1 MNNTSK
7 TNSMKKIALLF
18 SVLWTVAL
26 TAQEFRGMAVYE
38 TKVKMDEVKLDN
50 PQITPEMKKMIEEQM
65 KKMSEKTFTLNFDRY
80 TSIYEEEVKL
90 EAGNDPFAGG
100 FRMISN
106 TMYGG
111 AYYKNVKDKFF
122 LQERDIFGKE
132 FLIKDSLQV
141 FNWELSTE
149 SKQIGNYTCFKATAV
164 VPFDMTDFKNM
175 SRKEPKDEA
184 EKDQQEK
191 STNFLDMVDI
201 PKELTVTAW
210 YTPEIP
216 VSQGPSNYWGL
227 PGLIME
233 VSSGKTTIL
242 CSKIVINP
250 KDKKEIKVPKTGKVV
265 TQKEFEKILMEKME
279 EFQKMGRGGGRGTFR
294 IGG

>member
-1 MNNTSK
+1 
-7 TNSMKKIALLF
+7 MKKIALLF

-26 TAQEFRGMAVYE
+26 TAQDFRGMAVYE
-38 TKVKMDEVKLDN
+38 SKVKMDEVKLDDN
-50 PQITPEMKKMIEEQM
+50 PNITPEMKKMIEEQM
-65 KKMSEKTFTLNFDRY
+65 KKMSEKTFTLHFDRN
-80 TSIYEEEVKL
+80 TSIYEEEEKL
-90 EAGNDPFAGG
+90 EAGNDPFGGG
-100 FRMISN
+100 FKMMSN

-111 AYYKNVKDKFF
+111 AYYKSTKEQFY

-141 FNWELSTE
+141 FNWELGTE
-149 SKQIGNYTCFKATAV
+149 TKQIGNYTCFKATAV

-175 SRKEPKDEA
+175 SRKEPKDDA
-184 EKDQQEK
+184 EKEKQEQ
-191 STNFLDMVDI
+191 STNFLDMIDV
-201 PKELTVTAW
+201 PTELVVTAW
-210 YTPEIP
+210 YTPQIP

-233 VSSGKTTIL
+233 VSSGKTTVL

-250 KDKKEIKVPKTGKVV
+250 KEKKEIKAPKNGKIV
-265 TQKEFEKILMEKME
+265 TQKEFEKILMQKME
-279 EFQKMGRGGGRGTFR
+279 ELQQMGRGRGGMR